1 MKTNE
6 IIAMIDTLPEDIVIR
21 VRTTGRDR
29 RVMTDLFGNKFEPFI
44 FSNALKC
51 FS

>member
-1 MKTNE
+1 MENDE

-29 RVMTDLFGNKFEPFI
+29 RVMTDLFGNKFESFI
-44 FSNALKC
+44 FSNAFKC
-51 FS
+51 FA